1 MNTINLK
8 IKSKDFD
15 LIKSGKK
22 KNEWR
27 NLSAFNRKKLLVK
40 NADGKQEGN
49 SDIKYVIFENGY
61 SKDCRKM
68 KVEVLSVKVFRFG
81 RDINIPDENFMAS
94 EGQFAIQLALG
105 DIINN

>member
-1 MNTINLK
+1 MTVNLK

-15 LIKSGKK
+15 LIASGAK

-27 NLSAFNRKKLLVK
+27 NLSKYNRNKLLVK
-40 NADGKQEGN
+40 NSVGKQDGN
-49 SDIKYVIFENGY
+49 SKIKYVIFENGY

-68 KVEVLSVKVFRFG
+68 KVEVLSIRVFRFG
-81 RDINIPDENFMAS
+81 RDVEIPNENFKAL

-105 DIINN
+105 DIVNN